1 MPRKLGIL
9 AGGGALPSLIV
20 SHCVRSG
27 RPFFVVAF
35 DGQCNPEQISRKAG
49 TAIPHICLRLGA
61 AGKALKSLRRE
72 GVEEL
77 IMAGT
82 IRRPSLSDLRPD
94 LWAMRFL
101 AHTGGFG
108 GGDDAILTAL
118 VKALEG
124 EGFSIVGPETVLP
137 DLLAPAGVFGA
148 VRPNDAAM
156 ADVTA
161 GIAAARGLGAQDIG
175 QAAVVRDGAVVAL
188 ETSAGTDAM
197 LADCVQVR
205 PSSRSGVLV
214 KVAKPGQERR
224 ADLPTIG
231 VETVNAA
238 HRAGLCGIAV
248 EAGGALVVERSEVVA
263 AADALGLFVLGVP
276 VEEEEWI

>member
-35 DGQCNPEQISRKAG
+35 DGQCDPELISQKDG
-49 TAIPHICLRLGA
+49 TVVPHTCLRLGA
-61 AGKALKSLRRE
+61 AGKAVKTLRRE

-94 LWAMRFL
+94 LWTIRFL
-101 AHTGGFG
+101 ARSGGLG

-137 DLLAPAGVFGA
+137 DLLAPAGVFGS
-148 VRPNDAAM
+148 VRPDGAAM
-156 ADVTA
+156 ADVKF
-161 GIAAARGLGAQDIG
+161 GIAAALSLGAQDIG

-188 ETSAGTDAM
+188 ESSAGTDAM
-197 LADCVQVR
+197 LADCVQA
-205 PSSRSGVLV
+205 PPASPSGVLV
-214 KVAKPGQERR
+214 KMAKPGQERR

-231 VETVNAA
+231 VETVRGA

-248 EAGGALVVERSEVVA
+248 EAGGALVVGRNEVVA
-263 AADALGLFVLGVP
+263 AADALGLFVFGVP
-276 VEEEEWI
+276 GDGEEWI